1 MDKQLKK
8 GINIAIALLTIIA
21 LLVLVGSIFLN
32 ISKKYEPSLLFAV
45 IGVVLLISSIT
56 LSVVLIIVQREVVEN
71 PEFEHTKILN
81 EDK

>member
-21 LLVLVGSIFLN
+21 LLVIVGSIFLS
-32 ISKKYEPSLLFAV
+32 IYEKYDLSLLFAV
-45 IGVVLLISSIT
+45 IGVVLLISSTT
-56 LSVVLIIVQREVVEN
+56 LSVVLIIVQREVVRN
-71 PEFEHTKILN
+71 PEFAPTKVLN